1 MSSSSPYSR
10 RITALYALFLLPGT
24 LAATWITRT
33 PDIRDRLNAST
44 DEMGLVLF
52 GLAAGAMVG
61 VLSAGAW
68 VRRFGTRGVLGV
80 NIALMAA
87 GMAVVSLGV
96 SSGQALIATGGLAL
110 FGAGM
115 GLAEV
120 AINIEGAAVERLSGR
135 ALMQTLHGCFS
146 LGTVLGAL
154 VGIAFTAWRVPTE
167 YHLMGLTL
175 ATLPGFWWAIRG
187 LPRETGRFTP
197 ASEETPTTSED
208 APKAA
213 NASVWRNP
221 RVLMLGTIVLAVA
234 LSEGS
239 ANDWLPLL
247 LVDVHGVTPA
257 LGSLGFMLFALTMT
271 LGRFSGN
278 ALMRWLPRH
287 TLFRLCIGLA
297 LLGVALIT
305 LTEHS
310 GVAIAAVVLW
320 GIGTSVGFPLS
331 MSAAGE
337 GDNGDAQV
345 AATAIMGYIAF
356 LAGPPL
362 LGFIG
367 EHAGLDRALMVVFVV
382 LALGLA
388 VSGAV
393 RRQDGTVAPSHKG

>member
-1 MSSSSPYSR
+1 MSSPSPYSR
-10 RITALYALFLLPGT
+10 RIAALYALFLLPGT

-33 PDIRDRLNAST
+33 PDIRDRLDAAT

-52 GLAAGAMVG
+52 GLAVGAMMG
-61 VLSAGAW
+61 VLSAGLW
-68 VRRFGTRGVLGV
+68 VRRFGTR
-80 NIALMAA
+80 
-87 GMAVVSLGV
+87 
-96 SSGQALIATGGLAL
+96 SGQSLVAAAGLAL

-175 ATLPGFWWAIRG
+175 VTLPAFWWAIRG
-187 LPRETGRFTP
+187 LPLDTGKR
-197 ASEETPTTSED
+197 AQPTAVRADMPDTD
-208 APKAA
+208 TAPPV
-213 NASVWRNP
+213 SVWKTP

-234 LSEGS
+234 LSEGA

-247 LVDVHGVTPA
+247 LVDVHGVSPA

-287 TLFRLCIGLA
+287 TLFRLCIILA
-297 LLGVALIT
+297 LVGVALIT

-356 LAGPPL
+356 LAGPPM

-367 EHAGLDRALMVVFVV
+367 EHAGLDRALMVVLAV

-388 VSGAV
+388 VSSAV
-393 RRQDGTVAPSHKG
+393 RRPEKTPMPAASHNG